1 MSERV
6 FLEAK
11 RLIEENIPY
20 EEVVER
26 LKENFS
32 ESGVLEIM
40 VVYSGAK

>member
-6 FLEAK
+6 FFEAK
-11 RLIEENIPY
+11 RLIEENLPY

-32 ESGVLEIM
+32 DRGVWELV
-40 VVYSGAK
+40 VVYTGTK